1 MEQAYLSRKTIINGK
16 VIEDDIIKA
25 HYDGNKADIDIYD
38 NGIHYYSQ
46 LNKDDITN
54 LLMRHSNP
62 ISLEKRLMNS
72 LNNKS
77 MVKKMTMTKS
87 KRKMKSMMKKNKTKT
102 KNTKKT
108 KKKSGRSKKY

>member
-25 HYDGNKADIDIYD
+25 HYDGNKAVIDVYD
-38 NGIHYYSQ
+38 NGELYYSQ

-77 MVKKMTMTKS
+77 MAKSKTKSKKMTKTKTKSMTMTKS
-87 KRKMKSMMKKNKTKT
+87 NK
-102 KNTKKT
+102 KKT

>member
-25 HYDGNKADIDIYD
+25 HYDGNKAVIDVYD
-38 NGIHYYSQ
+38 NGKHYYSQ

-72 LNNKS
+72 LNDKS
-77 MVKKMTMTKS
+77 MKKKMTKTKS
-87 KRKMKSMMKKNKTKT
+87 KSKTMMKSMMKKKS
-102 KNTKKT
+102 TKKT

>member
-1 MEQAYLSRKTIINGK
+1 MELAYLSRKTIINGK

-25 HYDGNKADIDIYD
+25 QYDGNKAVIDVYD
-38 NGIHYYSQ
+38 NGKHYYSQ

-72 LNNKS
+72 LNDKSIKKKMTKSNK
-77 MVKKMTMTKS
+77 KKMTKSNKKMKSMTMTKS
-87 KRKMKSMMKKNKTKT
+87 N
-102 KNTKKT
+102 
-108 KKKSGRSKKY
+108 KKSRRSKKY

>member
-25 HYDGNKADIDIYD
+25 HYDGNKAVIDVYD
-38 NGIHYYSQ
+38 NGEHYYSQ

-77 MVKKMTMTKS
+77 MAKSKTKSKKMTKTKTKSMTMTKS
-87 KRKMKSMMKKNKTKT
+87 NK
-102 KNTKKT
+102 KKT

>member
-25 HYDGNKADIDIYD
+25 HYDGNKAVIDVYD
-38 NGIHYYSQ
+38 NGKHYYSQ

-77 MVKKMTMTKS
+77 MAKSKTKSKKMTKSKTKSMTMTKS
-87 KRKMKSMMKKNKTKT
+87 NK
-102 KNTKKT
+102 KKT